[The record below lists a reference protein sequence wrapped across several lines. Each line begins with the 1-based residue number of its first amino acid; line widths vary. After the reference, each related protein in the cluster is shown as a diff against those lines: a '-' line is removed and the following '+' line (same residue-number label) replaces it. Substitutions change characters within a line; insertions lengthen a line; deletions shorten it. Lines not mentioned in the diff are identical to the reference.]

1 MELILTF
8 DIQYWSNSNIEDG
21 VYPRVWVPDA
31 GGEVA
36 GPDLAAD
43 SVPAGP
49 DEFSGT
55 PYAYIRT
62 HFGLEFS
69 ILEFDIGVY
78 WSPISAGTPLLCMAN
93 VKIVNVLLTNLGIAY
108 V

>member
-1 MELILTF
+1 MVKFDLSLIRPIDWYPISSYGAHF

-62 HFGLEFS
+62 HFGLGFQ
-69 ILEFDIGVY
+69 
-78 WSPISAGTPLLCMAN
+78 
-93 VKIVNVLLTNLGIAY
+93 
-108 V
+108 